1 MYAPRL
7 QKRKAYRARR
17 PVKRV
22 PRKRSGGRKAIV
34 KIVKSVLSSQAE
46 NKAWFDYGINQSI
59 TCVQT
64 STPTYK
70 NLMPVVSQGTGHS
83 QRVGNEIR
91 VKSGYV
97 RGHVNL
103 LPYEAILN
111 NLPIPAYVKIW
122 ILSCKEKNGSALS
135 STSIG
140 NDFFDIV
147 NSSIGLQGNMLDVD
161 LTVNKD
167 AWTIH
172 GSKLIKLGVGAIT
185 STGPIGTGGYYEG
198 TSSFSTPFSFN
209 IGKFMKGTL
218 KYDDTDATVVN
229 KNMFIAFQ
237 VVPANGASGVNQI
250 MAEFHYSTRVNYE
263 DL

>member
-1 MYAPRL
+1 MYASRF
-7 QKRKAYRARR
+7 QKRKANRAKR

-22 PRKRSGGRKAIV
+22 PRKRSGGRQAIV
-34 KIVKSVLSSQAE
+34 KIVKSVISRNAE
-46 NKAWFDYGINQSI
+46 NKAWFDYGANQSI
-59 TCVQT
+59 SCTV
-64 STPTYK
+64 SATPTNK

-91 VKSGYV
+91 VKSGYI

-103 LPYEAILN
+103 LPYDATLN
-111 NLPIPAYVKIW
+111 NLPVPAYCKIW
-122 ILSCKEKNGSALS
+122 ILSCREKNGSSLA

-147 NSSIGLQGNMLDVD
+147 NSSIGMQGTMLDID

-167 AWTIH
+167 AWIIH
-172 GSKLIKLGVGAIT
+172 GTKTLKLGVGAIT
-185 STGPIGTGGYYEG
+185 STGPIGTNGYYEG
-198 TSSFSTPFSFN
+198 SSSFSTPFSFN
-209 IGKFMKGTL
+209 IGKYMKTL

-237 VVPANGASGVNQI
+237 VVPANGASGANQI
-250 MAEFHYSTRVNYE
+250 MAEFHYCTRVEYE
-263 DL
+263 DM